1 MEETRLQAIAILEQ
15 GQAAVRDL
23 IDRLPASARTRP
35 GIGGGDWS
43 AKDLIGHLASWEEH
57 ALAALQAW
65 AQDVGAPIDKALYT
79 RGTNA
84 VNAEAV
90 AAKAGLG
97 FARVLREAD
106 ATHSELIVAI
116 REMSEE
122 RWERPATSRGRKPLG
137 LRLGQILGGPAGG
150 FRHAQAHLK
159 TLAAFVREWAEELPQ
174 EQEG

>member
-1 MEETRLQAIAILEQ
+1 MRNL
-15 GQAAVRDL
+15 V
-23 IDRLPASARTRP
+23 DRLPASARMRP

-65 AQDVGAPIDKALYT
+65 AQDVGAPIDKALYS

-90 AAKAGLG
+90 AAKEGLG
-97 FARVLREAD
+97 YARVLREAD
-106 ATHSELIVAI
+106 ATHAELVAAI
-116 REMSEE
+116 REMSDE
-122 RWERPATSRGRKPLG
+122 RWEHPATSRGRKPLG
-137 LRLGQILGGPAGG
+137 HRLGQILGGPAGG

-159 TLAAFVREWAEELPQ
+159 SLTAFVRELAPDQ
-174 EQEG
+174 VKDQDD